1 MMVSLLPR
9 PWSRPTFARAGDAF
23 TTLQR
28 EVDRLFDE
36 FTHGSFLVPARESEI
51 AITPRVDVSETDNAL
66 EVEVE
71 LPGVD
76 EKDVEV
82 TLNDNVLIIKGERK
96 HEREEKKKDFH
107 LVERSFGSFA
117 RSISLPFE
125 VDTNAVKASFS
136 KGVLKVTLPKPA
148 AAKAKTRRIEIKG
161 AE

>member
-1 MMVSLLPR
+1 MVSLLSR
-9 PWSRPTFARAGDAF
+9 PWGRPTFARAGDPF
-23 TTLQR
+23 TSLQR

-36 FTHGSFLVPARESEI
+36 FTRGSFLAPAREGEV
-51 AITPRVDVSETDNAL
+51 AITPRVDVSETENTL

-82 TLNDNVLIIKGERK
+82 TLSDNVLTIQGERK
-96 HEREEKKKDFH
+96 QEREEKKKDFH
-107 LVERSFGSFA
+107 LVEQSYGSFA

-125 VDTNAVKASFS
+125 VDTNAVKANFS

-148 AAKAKTRRIEIKG
+148 AAKAKTRRIEIKSV
-161 AE
+161 E